1 MVQRKLAVRRQS
13 DARRSSLC
21 RKCYALLAVC
31 AFVVPYH
38 LWEQIASIA
47 SVVLKASV
55 SNGDRVEPAS
65 RHWGSHDD
73 R

>member
-1 MVQRKLAVRRQS
+1 MVLRKLAVRRQS

-21 RKCYALLAVC
+21 RRCYVLLAVC
-31 AFVVPYH
+31 TVLVPYH

-47 SVVLKASV
+47 SVVMKASV
-55 SNGDRVEPAS
+55 SNGGREEPAS